1 MELSNPRI
9 PLVTQFPQVPQGLCP
24 LLQRLHSRSRH
35 ELRDWAARRDAA
47 KLPLYR
53 LSQLS
58 CNVAVPPH
66 RAAAITPTGP
76 DTLDMPSTFWKGSPK
91 SVHYIHI
98 AIKTCDGWMHKS
110 CTAVSAIRRSFKMP
124 SHSLVSR
131 STRQFIARSIY
142 GARDVRKMHHKLHDL
157 LGDTC
162 DMYVRCT

>member
-91 SVHYIHI
+91 SVHYISPLKH
-98 AIKTCDGWMHKS
+98 ATRRVDAQVLHRS
-110 CTAVSAIRRSFKMP
+110 VSNKEV
-124 SHSLVSR
+124 L
-131 STRQFIARSIY
+131 
-142 GARDVRKMHHKLHDL
+142 
-157 LGDTC
+157 
-162 DMYVRCT
+162 